1 MEDKQ
6 KLEQQAVLAQIIA
19 DGIRCKDGEVDCE
32 EVLTRCETFATN
44 TGYDDLRDQALA
56 AREGLY
62 DDLADSAIDSMRQV
76 LAEMNDSVSV
86 LKSAREI
93 AKSGKSELF
102 FPRLATTTT
111 QMLDT
116 MTALNKALEQLKQQT
131 SDVDTAGDVAKA
143 VKGVVETLKTLR
155 DQLHK

>member
-1 MEDKQ
+1 MEDSH

-19 DGIRCKDGEVDCE
+19 DGIRCKNDEVDCE
-32 EVLTRCETFATN
+32 QVFSRCETFAAN

-56 AREGLY
+56 VKQALL
-62 DDLADSAIDSMRQV
+62 DDLVDSAIDSMRKV

-86 LKSAREI
+86 LQAAREM
-93 AKSGKSELF
+93 AKTGKSELF

-116 MTALNKALEQLKQQT
+116 MTALNKALEQLQQQT
-131 SDVDTAGDVAKA
+131 SDVDSAADVARA

-155 DQLHK
+155 EQLPK